1 MKKLLRILIC
11 CLVPLNAGAILA
23 NDSASSLVKNT
34 TEQVLKNV
42 QVNREALEA
51 DPVKM
56 LGLVS
61 EYIFPA
67 FDFNIISQWVLGEAW
82 TKADDSSRD
91 IFTDQFRKLL
101 VRTYAT
107 ALLQFS
113 DETIT
118 YPEVPQKTG
127 GRTVVVMQN
136 VSGPNIKTIPIVYRL
151 YRKKGEWKV
160 FDVSVDGVSL
170 VKTYRASFGSMIRD
184 KGLSGLIE
192 TLSEKNRLFSE

>member
-1 MKKLLRILIC
+1 MKKLLRILVF
-11 CLVPLNAGAILA
+11 CLATVSVSSLLA
-23 NDSASSLVKNT
+23 DDSASALVKNT

-42 QVNREALEA
+42 QQNREELEA
-51 DPVKM
+51 DPVK
-56 LGLVS
+56 LLNLVS

-82 TKADDSSRD
+82 TKADDPTRE

-113 DETIT
+113 DETIE
-118 YPEVPQKTG
+118 YPEVPQKAG

-170 VKTYRASFGSMIRD
+170 VKTYRASFGSMIKN
-184 KGLSGLIE
+184 KGLLGLVE
-192 TLSEKNRLFSE
+192 TLSEKNRLFSQ

>member
-1 MKKLLRILIC
+1 MKKLLCILVC
-11 CLVPLNAGAILA
+11 CLTTVSVNSLLA
-23 NDSASSLVKNT
+23 DDSASALVKNT

-42 QVNREALEA
+42 QQNREELEA

-56 LGLVS
+56 LNLVS

-82 TKADDSSRD
+82 TKADDLTRE

-113 DETIT
+113 DETIE
-118 YPEVPQKTG
+118 YPEVPQKAG

-170 VKTYRASFGSMIRD
+170 VKTYRASFGSMIKN
-184 KGLSGLIE
+184 KGLLGLVE
-192 TLSEKNRLFSE
+192 TLSEKNRLFSQ

>member
-113 DETIT
+113 DETIN

>member
-11 CLVPLNAGAILA
+11 CLVALNVNSTLA
-23 NDSASSLVKNT
+23 HDSASSLVKKT
-34 TEQVLKNV
+34 TGKVLENV
-42 QVNREALEA
+42 QANRQALEA

-56 LGLVS
+56 LNLVS
-61 EYIFPA
+61 EHIFPA
-67 FDFNIISQWVLGEAW
+67 FDFHVISQWVLGDAW
-82 TKADDSSRD
+82 MKADDSTRD

-118 YPEVPQKTG
+118 YPEVKQKPG

-136 VSGPNIKTIPIVYRL
+136 VSGPSMKTIPIIYRL
-151 YRKKGEWKV
+151 YRKHGDWKV

-170 VKTYRASFGSMIRD
+170 IKTYRASFGSMIRD
-184 KGLSGLIE
+184 KGLLGLI
-192 TLSEKNRLFSE
+192 TLLTEKNSLFSK